1 MTRKMVG
8 NLWIPDS
15 LFGAPA
21 STSGWMGKGR
31 EARGE
36 SRVDSDDGIEW
47 LKERGGH
54 KDERHQ
60 RHDVDR
66 GASLGEDEN
75 VFHPEH
81 LETHGRGSGSGAG
94 ELVGGGGEGGA
105 AKSLFANLKGLPSS
119 NNHRQ
124 STRMASAG
132 ASLACL
138 AASSLASPL
147 SSSRCCPPSLPLSL
161 ASPLS
166 SSRASLA
173 YSPPPP
179 LLRGVW
185 RDAEDAG
192 GSSGSGG
199 NGDDRGRFKCRVSHQ
214 LLSPNSPLAVWS
226 PNSPLSLDM
235 RRFKVIL
242 CVDVFMNTRR
252 TLMHKHTN

>member
-1 MTRKMVG
+1 MVG

-21 STSGWMGKGR
+21 STSGWVGKGR

-36 SRVDSDDGIEW
+36 GRVDSDDGREW
-47 LKERGGH
+47 LKESGGH
-54 KDERHQ
+54 KDERH
-60 RHDVDR
+60 DVDR
-66 GASLGEDEN
+66 GACLGEDEN
-75 VFHPEH
+75 GLHPEH
-81 LETHGRGSGSGAG
+81 LESHGRGSGSGAG

-124 STRMASAG
+124 STRMASAC
-132 ASLACL
+132 ASLAPL
-138 AASSLASPL
+138 AVS
-147 SSSRCCPPSLPLSL
+147 SL

-179 LLRGVW
+179 PPLRGVW
-185 RDAEDAG
+185 RDVEGAG

-199 NGDDRGRFKCRVSHQ
+199 KGDDRGRLKCEASHH
-214 LLSPNSPLAVWS
+214 LLSPNSPLPVLS
-226 PNSPLSLDM
+226 PNSPFSLDV
-235 RRFKVIL
+235 RGFKVIL
-242 CVDVFMNTRR
+242 CVDVFINTRR
-252 TLMHKHTN
+252 TLMHIHTH